1 MADILQFP
9 KKRYV
14 APPQNEEELA
24 ASIEKVRT
32 QFVTQ
37 AAVEI
42 AFDVFRTMEKNGCDI
57 HADKMSH
64 HDLVLVSESIKSAMY
79 RSLGMKH
86 PLQKFAVDV
95 IEVSKTDTDF
105 DMPK

>member
-9 KKRYV
+9 KEKMAV
-14 APPQNEEELA
+14 PPQNEEELR
-24 ASIEKVRT
+24 ASVEKVRN
-32 QFVTQ
+32 QFVTE

-42 AFDVFRTMEKNGCDI
+42 AFDVFRNMEKTGCDI
-57 HADKMSH
+57 HKDNLSH
-64 HDLVLVSESIKSAMY
+64 HDLILVSESIKSAMY

-86 PLQKFAVDV
+86 PLQKFAVEC
-95 IEVSKTDTDF
+95 IEASKTDTDF

>member
-9 KKRYV
+9 KDKMA
-14 APPQNEEELA
+14 APPQNEDELR
-24 ASIEKVRT
+24 ASLEKVRN

-42 AFDVFRTMEKNGCDI
+42 AFEVFRDMEKSGCDI
-57 HADKMSH
+57 HKEEESH
-64 HDLVLVSESIKSAMY
+64 HDLILVSESIKSAMY

-86 PLQKFAVDV
+86 PLQKFAVEC
-95 IEVSKTDTDF
+95 IEASKTDTDF